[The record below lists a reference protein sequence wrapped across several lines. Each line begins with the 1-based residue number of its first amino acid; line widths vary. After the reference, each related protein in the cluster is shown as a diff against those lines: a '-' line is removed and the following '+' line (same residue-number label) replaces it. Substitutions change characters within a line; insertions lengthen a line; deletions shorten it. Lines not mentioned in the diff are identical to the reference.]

1 MEDVFA
7 LAQTAEKELAHM
19 LNEHE
24 LHGELRG
31 RVYCVHNISDT
42 MIRYLRFYENDVK
55 KSKRQS

>member
-7 LAQTAEKELAHM
+7 LAQTAENELAQM

-31 RVYCVHNISDT
+31 RVYCVHNIIDT
-42 MIRYLRFYENDVK
+42 MIRHLRFYESDVK
-55 KSKRQS
+55 KSKRQ